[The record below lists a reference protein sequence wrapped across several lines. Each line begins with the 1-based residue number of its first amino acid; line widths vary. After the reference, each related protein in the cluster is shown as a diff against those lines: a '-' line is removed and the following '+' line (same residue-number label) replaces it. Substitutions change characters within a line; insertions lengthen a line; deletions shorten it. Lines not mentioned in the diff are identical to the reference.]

1 MQMELKSP
9 LKFSPT
15 IQAKSASYSG
25 HKIPFCE
32 PPKIN
37 NQGPLNIA
45 RGAKTI
51 IETHTRKIVKVH
63 KNAEKKI

>member
-9 LKFSPT
+9 LKVCPT
-15 IQAKSASYSG
+15 IQATSASYSG
-25 HKIPFCE
+25 HKILFCE

-45 RGAKTI
+45 RDVKTI
-51 IETHTRKIVKVH
+51 NWNTHS
-63 KNAEKKI
+63 